1 MLSPVQKPTLDILF
15 YSILVPSP
23 MLVAMQDFPHFL
35 QGWVTQERSQCP
47 RWAKNIENSIILY
60 SCGICMCDGLTFQ
73 WRILR
78 TCSRLVLSASG
89 SALTLHAT
97 SSCAVEDAT
106 CFALE
111 ISFSSEAI
119 PCTSELADSTR
130 LCVAAAT
137 RRAAEMRPS
146 DHWPSS
152 ELVRGRRL
160 TCAQVNN
167 SG

>member
-1 MLSPVQKPTLDILF
+1 MHGSLSACPLVF
-15 YSILVPSP
+15 YSILSYPS
-23 MLVAMQDFPHFL
+23 AEPHDTGYARFSTFSKRL
-35 QGWVTQERSQCP
+35 NNPRGISMSKMSQKHWKWNYLTQL
-47 RWAKNIENSIILY
+47 WH
-60 SCGICMCDGLTFQ
+60 GLMFQ
-73 WRILR
+73 WWISH

-160 TCAQVNN
+160 TCAQVKN